1 MKKLITA
8 VLILCGVVG
17 SAAAAGGNAPPVTLP
32 KKGDPVAGE
41 SKVAVCMAC
50 HGPGGASATPTFP
63 KLAGQHESYLYKQM
77 VDVQNG
83 DRVVASMV
91 GILDGLTD
99 QDLLDIAAYYADQP
113 VSYGRVV
120 NPNPAPA
127 NAGELSEEE
136 LAAIEQAELNKV
148 IELGE
153 KLYYGGNPDT
163 GVPACAACHSP
174 SGSGNKLAG
183 YPQLGGQHATYT
195 AKQLYA
201 FQAGYLYEGD
211 KPSSENERI
220 NDGDS
225 MIMRSIAFAL
235 KEHEIEALANYIQ
248 GLRPR
253 Q

>member
-17 SAAAAGGNAPPVTLP
+17 YAAAAGGDAPPANLP
-32 KKGDPVAGE
+32 KMGDPVAGE
-41 SKVAVCMAC
+41 GKVAVCAAC
-50 HGPGGASATPTFP
+50 HGPGGASTTPAFP
-63 KLAGQHESYLYKQM
+63 KLAGQHEGYLYQQM

-83 DRVVASMV
+83 DRIVASMV

-99 QDLLDIAAYYADQP
+99 QDLQDIAAYYAAQP
-113 VSYGRVV
+113 ISYGRVV
-120 NPNPAPA
+120 NPNPV
-127 NAGELSEEE
+127 NTDGLTEEE
-136 LAAIEQAELNKV
+136 VASAEQAALNKV

-174 SGSGNKLAG
+174 SGLGNKMAG
-183 YPQLGGQHATYT
+183 YPQLGGQHADYT

-201 FQAGYLYEGD
+201 FQAGYLYERGQAM
-211 KPSSENERI
+211 SEDMRV
-220 NDGDS
+220 NDGDT
-225 MIMRSIAFAL
+225 MIMRTTAFKL

-253 Q
+253 QQ